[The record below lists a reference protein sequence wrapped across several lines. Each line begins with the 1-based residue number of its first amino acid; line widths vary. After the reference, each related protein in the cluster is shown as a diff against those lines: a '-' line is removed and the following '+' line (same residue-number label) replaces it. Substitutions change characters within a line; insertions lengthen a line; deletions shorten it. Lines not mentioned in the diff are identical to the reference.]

1 MEVAMTLQTAPPA
14 PAAPQPAAPAGE
26 RRNGP
31 GRDRPYQTLRTLAKL
46 YNALAPFVLA
56 VMVVI
61 GFGSFTGEAPPS
73 SQLGSF
79 AGMVIVGLIYF
90 LIMKSLAQAIYLLF
104 DISGGIARLTEF
116 TANLEARQASASGP
130 TASQA

>member
-1 MEVAMTLQTAPPA
+1 MHMTMPTASAAPTASA
-14 PAAPQPAAPAGE
+14 PAAD
-26 RRNGP
+26 RRTGP

-46 YNALAPFVLA
+46 YNALAPFVLGI
-56 VMVVI
+56 MIII
-61 GFGSFTGEAPPS
+61 GLGSFSGEAPPS

-79 AGMVIVGLIYF
+79 AGMVIVGVIYF

-116 TANLEARQASASGP
+116 TAKLEARETAAPPTTGP
-130 TASQA
+130 TGAQA